1 MNWKKHRFPLILM
14 AVIAAYSCASI
25 GAPDGGPYDEEPPRF
40 VGSTPE
46 LHATGNQKSRIE
58 LEFDE
63 FIKLEKAAEKV
74 VISPPQME
82 QPEIKVSGK
91 KVVIELI
98 DSLKDSTTYTVDFSD
113 AIVDNNEGN
122 PMGNF
127 SFSFSTGESI
137 DTLEVSGTVLN
148 AADLEPVKGML
159 VGLHKNLN
167 DTAFTTLPFDR
178 VSRTDSRGQFII
190 RGIAPGEYRIFAL
203 MDGNQNYLFDSK
215 SERIAFG
222 DSLVIPS
229 WEPAVRQDTL
239 WQDTLTIDTIHTV
252 HYTRF
257 MPDDLILRVFKE
269 ENDRQYLTRSQRDK
283 ENHFILTFNAK
294 ADSLPGLKGLNF
306 DETDA
311 FIIETTTRNDSIC
324 YWIKDSLVY
333 GMDTLE
339 VQLDYL
345 YTDSLNQLVPRTDTI
360 YLANKLTREQRER
373 IQKEAEEEKE
383 KERKKREKKGLEP
396 EKEPTPFLKMNV
408 DAPSSFDINKN
419 VVLAFDEPVV
429 RFDTAAIHMQVKVDT
444 LWEDTPFLLR
454 PDSVLPRTYEILAG
468 WEPEKEYKL
477 TIDSAAVTG
486 LYGLHTNKSEH
497 TMKVKKLDEY
507 GTLLLNVKNALPGS
521 IVELIDNSGKVLRQ
535 QPVTQEG
542 TADFYFLAPNTKYY
556 IRLFEDRNGNGKWD
570 TGNYSKGLQPE
581 AVYYF
586 PKVWE
591 MKANFEFE
599 EDWDIHEVPWDRQ
612 KLDEIKK
619 QKPEQEKKIKDRN
632 KERAKKLGR

>member
-257 MPDDLILRVFKE
+257 MPDNLILRVFKE

-294 ADSLPGLKGLNF
+294 ADSLPRLKGLNF

-311 FIIETTTRNDSIC
+311 FIIETTSRNDSIC

-429 RFDTAAIHMQVKVDT
+429 RFDTASIHMQVKVDT

-542 TADFYFLAPNTKYY
+542 TADFYFLAPNSKYY
-556 IRLFEDRNGNGKWD
+556 IRLFEDRNRNGKWD

>member
-1 MNWKKHRFPLILM
+1 
-14 AVIAAYSCASI
+14 
-25 GAPDGGPYDEEPPRF
+25 
-40 VGSTPE
+40 
-46 LHATGNQKSRIE
+46 
-58 LEFDE
+58 
-63 FIKLEKAAEKV
+63 
-74 VISPPQME
+74 
-82 QPEIKVSGK
+82 
-91 KVVIELI
+91 
-98 DSLKDSTTYTVDFSD
+98 
-113 AIVDNNEGN
+113 
-122 PMGNF
+122 
-127 SFSFSTGESI
+127 
-137 DTLEVSGTVLN
+137 
-148 AADLEPVKGML
+148 
-159 VGLHKNLN
+159 
-167 DTAFTTLPFDR
+167 
-178 VSRTDSRGQFII
+178 
-190 RGIAPGEYRIFAL
+190 
-203 MDGNQNYLFDSK
+203 
-215 SERIAFG
+215 
-222 DSLVIPS
+222 
-229 WEPAVRQDTL
+229 
-239 WQDTLTIDTIHTV
+239 
-252 HYTRF
+252 
-257 MPDDLILRVFKE
+257 
-269 ENDRQYLTRSQRDK
+269 
-283 ENHFILTFNAK
+283 
-294 ADSLPGLKGLNF
+294 
-306 DETDA
+306 
-311 FIIETTTRNDSIC
+311 
-324 YWIKDSLVY
+324 
-333 GMDTLE
+333 
-339 VQLDYL
+339 
-345 YTDSLNQLVPRTDTI
+345 
-360 YLANKLTREQRER
+360 
-373 IQKEAEEEKE
+373 
-383 KERKKREKKGLEP
+383 
-396 EKEPTPFLKMNV
+396 
-408 DAPSSFDINKN
+408 
-419 VVLAFDEPVV
+419 VLAFDEPVV

-542 TADFYFLAPNTKYY
+542 TADFYFLAPNSKYY

>member
-257 MPDDLILRVFKE
+257 MPDNLILRVFKE

-294 ADSLPGLKGLNF
+294 ADSLPRLKGLNF

-311 FIIETTTRNDSIC
+311 FIIETTSRNDSIC

-429 RFDTAAIHMQVKVDT
+429 RFDTASIHMQVKVDT

-542 TADFYFLAPNTKYY
+542 TADFYFLAPNSKYY

>member
-1 MNWKKHRFPLILM
+1 MDWKKHRFPLILM

-46 LHATGNQKSRIE
+46 LHAIGNQKSRIE

-257 MPDDLILRVFKE
+257 MPDNLILRVFKE

-311 FIIETTTRNDSIC
+311 FIIETTSRNDSIC

-521 IVELIDNSGKVLRQ
+521 IVELMDNSGKVLRQ

-542 TADFYFLAPNTKYY
+542 TADFYFLAPNSKYY

>member
-127 SFSFSTGESI
+127 SFSFSTGETI

-148 AADLEPVKGML
+148 ATDLEPVKGML

-257 MPDDLILRVFKE
+257 MPDNLILRVFKE

-311 FIIETTTRNDSIC
+311 FIIETTSRNDSIC

-521 IVELIDNSGKVLRQ
+521 IVELMDNSGKVLRQ

-542 TADFYFLAPNTKYY
+542 TADFYFLAPNSKYY